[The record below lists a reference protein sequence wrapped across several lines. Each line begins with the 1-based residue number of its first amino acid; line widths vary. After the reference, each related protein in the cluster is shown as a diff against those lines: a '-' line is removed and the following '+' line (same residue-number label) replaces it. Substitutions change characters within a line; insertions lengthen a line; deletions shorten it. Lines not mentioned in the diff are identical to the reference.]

1 MKDFRK
7 PQQTFYFIYLDHGHS
22 RPHQSQPQHPQG
34 VWKKKVGKN
43 MKKNNILKNCFIEK
57 Q

>member
-1 MKDFRK
+1 MKDFIK

-34 VWKKKVGKN
+34 V
-43 MKKNNILKNCFIEK
+43 LEK
-57 Q
+57 EGR

>member
-1 MKDFRK
+1 MKDFIK

-34 VWKKKVGKN
+34 VWKRKVGKN
-43 MKKNNILKNCFIEK
+43 MKKNNIL
-57 Q
+57 